1 MKNVLVV
8 DDSRIMRGIVK
19 NSFLNLKIP
28 AQFYEASNGA
38 EALHLLNENPI
49 NLVLIDWNMPMVT
62 GIDFLKKVRGM
73 PQYKELPIIM
83 ITSEAARYNVV
94 EALKAG
100 VTGYLIK
107 PLNDEKF
114 KKTILG
120 LNF

>member
-28 AQFYEASNGA
+28 AQFLEAANGA
-38 EALHLLNENPI
+38 EALHILSENPI
-49 NLVLIDWNMPMVT
+49 NLVLIDWNMPMVS
-62 GIDFLKKVRGM
+62 GLDFLKKVRGM
-73 PQYKELPIIM
+73 SEYKDLPIIM
-83 ITSEAARYNVV
+83 ITSEAAKYNVI

-107 PLNDEKF
+107 PLNEENF

-120 LNF
+120 LKF